1 MSRGNISK
9 RKREMKEEIKAIIY
23 NPGIG
28 LTDKIVKIDR
38 LISGSEWDVEKLSRC
53 LGVPSSALLSEPD
66 PVLFI
71 GAEKPKSNVK
81 MYIDLFHEIYVKI
94 KYKKYVFTGQ
104 DIGQI
109 KNMIKSVDY
118 ETFRKCLSYVVLRK
132 QQEKTVKL
140 EFDMERI
147 IKNFT
152 PGQVYKNINYLIAE
166 SGKAK
171 TKGWGYGK

>member
-1 MSRGNISK
+1 
-9 RKREMKEEIKAIIY
+9 MKEEIKAIIY
-23 NPGIG
+23 NQGLG

-38 LISGSEWDVEKLSRC
+38 LISGSEWDCEKLARC

-71 GAEKPKSNVK
+71 GASRQKSNIK
-81 MYIDLFHEIYVKI
+81 QYIDCFHEIYLKI
-94 KYKKYVFTGQ
+94 KDKKYVLTGQ
-104 DIGQI
+104 DIGQMKNTI
-109 KNMIKSVDY
+109 KAVDF
-118 ETFRKCLSYVVLRK
+118 ETYKKCLAYVVLMK